1 MAGLPGDCDT
11 SLEPFPELPLW
22 FASPRRGFS
31 SWCVQGHRES
41 AALMDGYHM
50 CLPVFTHTHTHA
62 RYWRLHNA
70 HRPIIF
76 KLICLIGY
84 IDWILPCSSALNF
97 QLSYIFHFIAAIYL
111 THLST
116 RLTLRTR
123 SLLSFL
129 GSSLRASTHW
139 LAGEVISLTWIS
151 ISAQWKYEYRLFC
164 TAKAIWLTL
173 WKYFW
178 LRRKMVFC
186 IPWTC
191 GMKVL
196 EIACTKPFVKWNG
209 FT

>member
-11 SLEPFPELPLW
+11 SLEPHFLSCLFDLLVHGEGLAHDVYKDTENLQLW
-22 FASPRRGFS
+22 WMDTICASLFS
-31 SWCVQGHRES
+31 H
-41 AALMDGYHM
+41 
-50 CLPVFTHTHTHA
+50 THTHT